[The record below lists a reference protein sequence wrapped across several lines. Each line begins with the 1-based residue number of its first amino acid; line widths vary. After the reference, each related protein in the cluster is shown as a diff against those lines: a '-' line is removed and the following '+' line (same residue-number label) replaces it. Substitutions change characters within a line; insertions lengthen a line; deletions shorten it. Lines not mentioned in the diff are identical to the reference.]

1 MKKRYTFLALL
12 GILLYLLYLVAS
24 YKYTEY
30 RIYAYVQELSEANE
44 LYLKNIKETQEIL
57 EKKSTEAYKNKILK
71 AQANRKNPGEEVVFF
86 ISEEKYKQYTQE
98 LQSENEN
105 QNVPQNTLDEAS
117 LIASMSIYERWVYFL
132 LQKDIR

>member
-12 GILLYLLYLVAS
+12 GIFLYLLYLVGS

-30 RIYAYVQELSEANE
+30 KIYTKIQSIIESNSLS
-44 LYLKNIKETQEIL
+44 LKKIQETQEIL
-57 EKKSTEAYKNKILK
+57 EKKGTIAYKNKILK

-98 LQSENEN
+98 LEVDPEKKDIEK
-105 QNVPQNTLDEAS
+105 NTLDEEN
-117 LIASMSIYERWVYFL
+117 LIESMTIYERWIYL
-132 LQKDIR
+132 ILQKDIR

>member
-12 GILLYLLYLVAS
+12 AILLYLLYLVGS

-30 RIYAYVQELSEANE
+30 KIYAYVQELTDMNE

-57 EKKSTEAYKNKILK
+57 EKKSTKAYKNKILK

-86 ISEEKYKQYTQE
+86 ISEEKYNQYTQE
-98 LQSENEN
+98 LSSNNEI
-105 QNVPQNTLDEAS
+105 QVIPQNTLDEAS

-132 LQKDIR
+132 FQKDTR